1 MSTEPAYPPDRDPR
15 RVEHLLQSERV
26 GTQGRAGL
34 DGHQLKRRLRRRGVG
49 VPIGKLEGKTPGV
62 GAAAEVEHPS
72 RTAVAVAPKEAQ
84 RGDDAADALGQA
96 GEGVGGGYM
105 VRRGCTF
112 TSSSNRVRV
121 RPTFASTG

>member
-1 MSTEPAYPPDRDPR
+1 MRTYGQYCPMAMAVEVLGDLIDASSVGGAKGLARITGAYA
-15 RVEHLLQSERV
+15 RVR
-26 GTQGRAGL
+26 TQF
-34 DGHQLKRRLRRRGVG
+34 KT
-49 VPIGKLEGKTPGV
+49 PIGKLEGKTPGV